1 MNCKPTNQLTWII
14 AVLLAF
20 AAGCG
25 GSDETTPAPTSDNSE
40 TASSQ
45 AAGALPKP
53 ADPLVDPESAA
64 FPRVEIETSAGTF
77 TVKLHRERAPRTVEN
92 FLAYVDQ
99 GFYNGTV
106 FHELAPGYAIVGGGY
121 TEEDGQI
128 VEKTALVA
136 IRNEAANGLSNKRG
150 TIAMARETQDADS
163 ARCQFF
169 FNLRDNSDLDYS
181 PEEDGVPVWQTA
193 GYCVF
198 GEVEGDG
205 LRILDEIAQQPTGSR
220 NGMDRVPL
228 KPITIIR
235 TRRL

>member
-1 MNCKPTNQLTWII
+1 MNCKPTDRLTWI
-14 AVLLAF
+14 AALLLAF

-25 GSDETTPAPTSDNSE
+25 GSDETTPAPTEGNSE
-40 TASSQ
+40 TASPQ
-45 AAGALPKP
+45 AAGQLPKP
-53 ADPLVDPESAA
+53 AAPQADPESAA
-64 FPRVEIETSAGTF
+64 FPRVEFETSAGTF
-77 TVKLHRERAPRTVEN
+77 TVKLRRERAPRTVEN

-99 GFYNGTV
+99 GFYNGTI
-106 FHELAPGYAIVGGGY
+106 FHELAPGYAVVGGGY
-121 TEEDGQI
+121 AEEDGQI

-150 TIAMARETQDADS
+150 TIAMAREEKDADS

-169 FNLRDNSDLDYS
+169 FNLRDNLDLDYAK
-181 PEEDGVPVWQTA
+181 EEENVPVWQTA
-193 GYCVF
+193 GYCAF

-235 TRRL
+235 ARRL